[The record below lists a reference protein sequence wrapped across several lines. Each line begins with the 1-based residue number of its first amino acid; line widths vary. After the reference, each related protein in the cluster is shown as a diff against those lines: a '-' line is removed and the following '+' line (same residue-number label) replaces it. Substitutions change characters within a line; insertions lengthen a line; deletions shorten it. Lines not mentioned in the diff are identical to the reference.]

1 MELRLVQMVFVIFV
15 TMVGLIGKSLV
26 IKKKGDLLLKQK
38 IISQVKFKKL
48 I

>member
-1 MELRLVQMVFVIFV
+1 MEPRLAQMVFVIFV
-15 TMVGLIGKSLV
+15 TMVGLTGKFLV

-38 IISQVKFKKL
+38 IISQAKFKKL